1 MKKSISVLLSVCI
14 ILTTLM
20 SGVVTAF
27 AEGNIIPETNITWS
41 FNTETKVLTF
51 EGEGSIPDYNEYITD
66 GEITLE
72 YPWKDVEYTKIV
84 FGPDITGIGNYAF
97 CYSSTLQSVEIPETV
112 AVLGEG
118 IFMGCS
124 ALETVT
130 LPASVNRVNEST
142 FANCKKLKNVTL
154 SPITQSIG
162 KEAFTQCKALE
173 EITFPATL
181 KTIDEAAFAMCTSL
195 KKALLP
201 EGFTTLGARAF
212 YSCEKLAE
220 FTLPSTLKTIKE
232 SALDGCRAIKTIT
245 FPDSITMLPANVC
258 NGCRALEA
266 VTLPK
271 NLTEIGEGA
280 FNICPSLKEITIPAT
295 VTSIGKKAIG
305 YGLLGAKV
313 VGFTINGYANT
324 PIVVYAEENDFIFKS
339 LGYVTSGTCN
349 DKVTWEYNEEAKTL
363 YIKGEGATPNYK
375 STDFV
380 AFNLIPFEKVVVGEK
395 ITKIGSYM
403 FYNAPAADFTLPVS
417 VESIGENAI
426 GYYDKKGTPT
436 LREGTAITGYEK
448 TIAVTYAAN
457 NNLKFNSLGNFVA
470 TEGKLTDEIS
480 WVYDKESKTLVVS
493 GTGAIPGYTPD
504 AVPFAEYEIQ
514 TILVS
519 EGITSI
525 GDHAFLTNKPCAA
538 IKLNSDL
545 TEIGEKSFGYTVAE
559 KMDEDG
565 NLLGEYEVTVNPE
578 FTVRGYIATP
588 ADEYASFSKF
598 KFEALDGD
606 KYPLFSLI
614 VKSVIDHVNKF
625 IIIYS
630 ETPAKAPDAA
640 AIMAAFPSASFSE
653 VKAPEVFGTGNEFTV
668 VNANGSYTYKIV
680 VRGDNNGDGKIN
692 SSDALA
698 VLKHSVQ
705 SAVMEDSSK
714 LNASDLDG
722 NGTIN
727 SSDALAI
734 LQISVGTK
742 DITKDY
748 NPGVVK

>member
-14 ILTTLM
+14 ILTTLV

-27 AEGNIIPETNITWS
+27 AEGNVIPGSNVTWS
-41 FNTETKVLTF
+41 FNAETKVLTF

-66 GEITLE
+66 GEITLK
-72 YPWKDVEYTKIV
+72 YPWKDVEYTKVV

-97 CYSSTLQSVEIPETV
+97 CYSNSLQSVEIPETV
-112 AVLGEG
+112 AVLGKG
-118 IFMGCS
+118 VFMGCS
-124 ALETVT
+124 ALESAT
-130 LPASVNRVNEST
+130 LPSSVNRANESM

-154 SPITQSIG
+154 SPVTQSIG
-162 KEAFTQCKALE
+162 KEAFTQCSSLE

-181 KTIDEAAFAMCTSL
+181 KTIDEGAFAMCTSL
-195 KKALLP
+195 KKAILP

-220 FTLPSTLKTIKE
+220 FTLPSTLTTIKE
-232 SALDGCRAIKTIT
+232 SALDGCRAIRALT
-245 FPDSITMLPANVC
+245 FPDSITKLPANVC
-258 NGCRALEA
+258 NGCRALET

-271 NLTEIGEGA
+271 NLTDIGEGA
-280 FNICPSLKEITIPAT
+280 FNICPSLKEITVPSTI
-295 VTSIGKKAIG
+295 TSIGKKALG
-305 YGLLGAKV
+305 YGLTGNKV
-313 VGFTINGYANT
+313 TGFTINGYANT
-324 PIVVYAEENDFIFKS
+324 PIISYAEANDFIFVS

-349 DKVTWEYNEEAKTL
+349 ENLSWEYNEETKTL

-375 STDFV
+375 STDFIP
-380 AFNLIPFEKVVVGEK
+380 FNLLPFEKAVIDEK

-403 FYNAPAADFTLPVS
+403 FYNAPVADFTLPGNI
-417 VESIGENAI
+417 ESIGENAI
-426 GYYDKKGTPT
+426 GYYDEKGEPT
-436 LREGTAITGYEK
+436 LREGTSITGYDK
-448 TIAVTYAAN
+448 TIAVIYAAN
-457 NNLKFNSLGNFVA
+457 NNLKFNSLGDFVA
-470 TEGKLTDEIS
+470 SEGKLTDEIS
-480 WVYDKESKTLVVS
+480 WIYDKESKTLAVS
-493 GTGAIPGYTPD
+493 GTGAIPSYTPD
-504 AVPFAEYEIQ
+504 AVPFAEYDIQ
-514 TILVS
+514 SILVS

-525 GDHAFLTNKPCAA
+525 GDHAFLTNKPCAT
-538 IKLNSDL
+538 IKLNTDL
-545 TEIGEKSFGYTVAE
+545 IEIGEKSFGYTVAE

-565 NLLGEYEVTVNPE
+565 NLLGEYELTLNPE

-588 ADEYASFSKF
+588 ADEYASFYKF

-614 VKSVIDHVNKF
+614 VKSVIDHINKF

-630 ETPAKAPDAA
+630 EDPMKAPDAA
-640 AIMAAFPSASFSE
+640 AIMAAFPSADFSE

-692 SSDALA
+692 STDALA

>member
-27 AEGNIIPETNITWS
+27 AEGNIIPESNITWS

-51 EGEGSIPDYNEYITD
+51 EGEGAIPDYNEYITD
-66 GEITLE
+66 GEITLK

-97 CYSSTLQSVEIPETV
+97 CYSSSLQSVEIPETV

-124 ALETVT
+124 ALESVT
-130 LPASVNRVNEST
+130 LPSSVNRVTDNM

-154 SPITQSIG
+154 SPATQSVG
-162 KEAFTQCKALE
+162 KEAFTRCTSLE

-181 KTIDEAAFAMCTSL
+181 KTIDEAAFSMCTSL

-212 YSCEKLAE
+212 YSCEKLEE
-220 FTLPSTLKTIKE
+220 FTLPSTLTTIKE
-232 SALDGCRAIKTIT
+232 SALDGCRSIKELT
-245 FPDSITMLPANVC
+245 FSDSITKLPANVC

-280 FNICPSLKEITIPAT
+280 FNICPSLKEITVPAT
-295 VTSIGKKAIG
+295 VTSIGKKAVG
-305 YGLLGAKV
+305 YGLLGGKV
-313 VGFTINGYANT
+313 IGFTINGYANT
-324 PIVVYAEENDFIFKS
+324 PIIVYAEENDFKFNS

-349 DKVTWEYNEEAKTL
+349 EKVTWEYNEETKTL

-375 STDFV
+375 STDFIP
-380 AFNLIPFEKVVVGEK
+380 FNLLPFEKAVIDEN

-403 FYNAPAADFTLPVS
+403 FYNAPVADFTLPVS

-426 GYYDKKGTPT
+426 GYYDKADTPT
-436 LREGTAITGYEK
+436 LREGTTITGYDK

-470 TEGKLTDEIS
+470 SEGKLTDEIS
-480 WVYDKESKTLVVS
+480 WIYDKESKTLVVS
-493 GTGAIPGYTPD
+493 GTGAIPSYTPD
-504 AVPFAEYEIQ
+504 AVPFADYDLQ

-525 GDHAFLTNKPCAA
+525 GNHAFLTNKPCSA

-565 NLLGEYEVTVNPE
+565 NLLGEYELTLIPE
-578 FTVRGYIATP
+578 FSVRGYIATP
-588 ADEYASFSKF
+588 ADEYASFHKF

-630 ETPAKAPDAA
+630 EDPTKAPDAA
-640 AIMAAFPSASFSE
+640 AIMEAFPSANFTE
-653 VKAPEVFGTGNEFTV
+653 VKAPEVFGTGSEFTV
-668 VNANGSYTYKIV
+668 VNESGSYSYKIV

-692 SSDALA
+692 STDALA

-714 LNASDLDG
+714 LNASDLDR

-742 DITKDY
+742 NITTDY